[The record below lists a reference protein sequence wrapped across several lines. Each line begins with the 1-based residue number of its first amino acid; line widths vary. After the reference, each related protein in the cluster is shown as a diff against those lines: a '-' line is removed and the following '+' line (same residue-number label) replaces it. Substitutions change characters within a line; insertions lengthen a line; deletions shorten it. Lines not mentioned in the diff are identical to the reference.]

1 MGETSGNI
9 NNKNFNSYDVTV
21 KKSKMELYSNKP
33 TTINDQTNF
42 YKLNK
47 FKYLINEEVLKGNE
61 ILITSNYKLQKV
73 IIFILKRA
81 IIQLILLN
89 LSVKMEK

>member
-1 MGETSGNI
+1 
-9 NNKNFNSYDVTV
+9 
-21 KKSKMELYSNKP
+21 MELHSNKP

-61 ILITSNYKLQKV
+61 ILITSNYKLPKSDNFYFKKEQ
-73 IIFILKRA
+73 
-81 IIQLILLN
+81 
-89 LSVKMEK
+89 